1 MKRVWILTGAGV
13 AVGALA
19 GWLYWY
25 YWGCTNG
32 CSITGSPLNSS
43 LYGAFMGGLL
53 FNSFKQETGPGDPG
67 APMDG
72 PPQGGT
78 TGHG

>member
-1 MKRVWILTGAGV
+1 MKRVWILTVVGV

-19 GWLYWY
+19 GWLYWH

-32 CSITGSPLNSS
+32 CSITGSPVNSS

-53 FNSFKQETGPGDPG
+53 FNSFKRKAPAQGP
-67 APMDG
+67 AA
-72 PPQGGT
+72 
-78 TGHG
+78 